1 MLACPSLSGT
11 VDPNTTNINL
21 IGVPISSDAPEGNV
35 VAYINLYSKLPETY
49 GKPYCP
55 CRPQKDETTICPCSY
70 CHIEIKQHG
79 HCLCGL
85 MWSREKVEE
94 YVYHVKT
101 KTVYETQD
109 DVIYSLKTILHDRLS
124 LLRYNDMVI
133 LSIAIR
139 LRTPL
144 ATFDKKLRTQA
155 EKTNVKVLPE
165 GRDTT
170 LWMI

>member
-1 MLACPSLSGT
+1 MKEADTNVLIYDTFEDSIYHEEAKNILNSLKEWIIPTIVLHEYVWALKSLKIDVKT
-11 VDPNTTNINL
+11 VL
-21 IGVPISSDAPEGNV
+21 
-35 VAYINLYSKLPETY
+35 
-49 GKPYCP
+49 
-55 CRPQKDETTICPCSY
+55 
-70 CHIEIKQHG
+70 
-79 HCLCGL
+79 
-85 MWSREKVEE
+85 EKVEE

-139 LRTPL
+139 LRAPL

-165 GRDTT
+165 
-170 LWMI
+170 

>member
-1 MLACPSLSGT
+1 MRAVVDTNVLIYDTFEDSIYHEEAKNILNSLKEWIIPTIVIHEYVWALKSLKIDVKT
-11 VDPNTTNINL
+11 VL
-21 IGVPISSDAPEGNV
+21 
-35 VAYINLYSKLPETY
+35 
-49 GKPYCP
+49 
-55 CRPQKDETTICPCSY
+55 
-70 CHIEIKQHG
+70 
-79 HCLCGL
+79 
-85 MWSREKVEE
+85 EKVEE

-165 GRDTT
+165 
-170 LWMI
+170 

>member
-1 MLACPSLSGT
+1 MRAVVDTNVLIYDTFEDSIYHEEAKNILNSLKEWIIPTIVLHEYVWALKSLKIDVKT
-11 VDPNTTNINL
+11 VL
-21 IGVPISSDAPEGNV
+21 
-35 VAYINLYSKLPETY
+35 
-49 GKPYCP
+49 
-55 CRPQKDETTICPCSY
+55 
-70 CHIEIKQHG
+70 
-79 HCLCGL
+79 
-85 MWSREKVEE
+85 EKVEE

-139 LRTPL
+139 LRIPL

-155 EKTNVKVLPE
+155 EKTNVKVLPK
-165 GRDTT
+165 
-170 LWMI
+170 

>member
-1 MLACPSLSGT
+1 MRAVVDTNVLIYDTFEDSIYHEEAKNILNSLKEWIIPTIVLHEYVWALKSLKIDVKT
-11 VDPNTTNINL
+11 VL
-21 IGVPISSDAPEGNV
+21 
-35 VAYINLYSKLPETY
+35 
-49 GKPYCP
+49 
-55 CRPQKDETTICPCSY
+55 
-70 CHIEIKQHG
+70 
-79 HCLCGL
+79 
-85 MWSREKVEE
+85 EKVEE

-165 GRDTT
+165 
-170 LWMI
+170 

>member
-1 MLACPSLSGT
+1 MRAVVDTNVLIYDTFEDSIYHEEAKNILNSLKEWIIPTIVLHEYVWALKSLKIDVKT
-11 VDPNTTNINL
+11 VL
-21 IGVPISSDAPEGNV
+21 
-35 VAYINLYSKLPETY
+35 
-49 GKPYCP
+49 
-55 CRPQKDETTICPCSY
+55 
-70 CHIEIKQHG
+70 
-79 HCLCGL
+79 
-85 MWSREKVEE
+85 EKVEE

-155 EKTNVKVLPE
+155 EKTNVKVLPK
-165 GRDTT
+165 
-170 LWMI
+170 

>member
-1 MLACPSLSGT
+1 MKEADTNVLIYDTFEDSIYHEEAKNILNSLKEWIIPTIVLHEYVWALKSLKIDVKT
-11 VDPNTTNINL
+11 VL
-21 IGVPISSDAPEGNV
+21 
-35 VAYINLYSKLPETY
+35 
-49 GKPYCP
+49 
-55 CRPQKDETTICPCSY
+55 
-70 CHIEIKQHG
+70 
-79 HCLCGL
+79 
-85 MWSREKVEE
+85 EKVEE

-165 GRDTT
+165 
-170 LWMI
+170 